1 MPHAEESN
9 GSATEMVNGDSK
21 AHSQFIDVS
30 TATLFRASP
39 YPILTFTLY
48 PPPPQLSNHSFHPAN
63 KHCSLQHLTSYPVVS
78 DSISTFKSTA
88 AGQKSINLA
97 DNTYKSL
104 APHILPYAQGPYNYV
119 APYVAKADSVAA
131 DGLIRVDQRF
141 PIVKQETENIKN
153 SVLSL
158 VFLPLRLMAETREYV
173 FKTYGNEYKKCG
185 GDGYVAGG
193 KAMITTGLVVT
204 SDGLG
209 WLSGFL
215 QAKGQE
221 AKEVAKKKTS

>member
-9 GSATEMVNGDSK
+9 GSSSLVNGDSK
-21 AHSQFIDVS
+21 AHSQFID
-30 TATLFRASP
+30 
-39 YPILTFTLY
+39 
-48 PPPPQLSNHSFHPAN
+48 
-63 KHCSLQHLTSYPVVS
+63 HLTSYPVVS

-88 AGQKSINLA
+88 AGQKSLSLA

-131 DGLIRVDQRF
+131 DGLTRVDQTF
-141 PIVKQETENIKN
+141 PIVKEDTQNIKD

-158 VFLPLRLMAETREYV
+158 AFLPLRLVGATKDYV
-173 FKTYGNEYKKCG
+173 FKMYGNEYKKCG
-185 GDGYVAGG
+185 GDGYVAAG
-193 KAMITTGLVVT
+193 KAVITTGLVVT

-215 QAKGQE
+215 QAKTEE